1 MNATVK
7 EDGRITHAPSYYCR
21 KITAE
26 SDLDDLPS
34 GLYINLQFAINRPAN
49 GMLH

>member
-7 EDGRITHAPSYYCR
+7 EAERITHAPPHYCR
-21 KITAE
+21 KTTAQR
-26 SDLDDLPS
+26 DLDDLPS

-49 GMLH
+49 GILH